1 MEPGRQYFTK
11 SCQTITTC
19 ATITDINIL
28 SVFTITITDRIHLS
42 VFTVMPPSRTD
53 YLSVITIENTEGFI
67 LSIIFTRRKKKL
79 SRVAVCKTVGVS
91 SVVVFFI
98 SDRIRDGTGNYRRL
112 VYWWIDSISETVS
125 DNFTDGCHGLH
136 WRNSS
141 VGKTV

>member
-42 VFTVMPPSRTD
+42 VFTVMPPSPTD

-67 LSIIFTRRKKKL
+67 LSIIFTRRKKNCPA
-79 SRVAVCKTVGVS
+79 SP
-91 SVVVFFI
+91 SVRPSVF
-98 SDRIRDGTGNYRRL
+98 RRWL
-112 VYWWIDSISETVS
+112 FFLFPTESETEQGI
-125 DNFTDGCHGLH
+125 TDD
-136 WRNSS
+136 
-141 VGKTV
+141 